1 MVPCLGVGAISI
13 VLGFFEITQ
22 DVLVGPAWVAQ
33 FLPSVVVSLITADV
47 EHVVEHAAAA
57 ENLATWPVAAAI
69 LQACNV

>member
-13 VLGFFEITQ
+13 VLGFFEVRQHFLI
-22 DVLVGPAWVAQ
+22 GPARVAQ
-33 FLPSVVVSLITADV
+33 FRPGVVVSLVAADV

-57 ENLATWPVAAAI
+57 ENLATWPVAVAI